1 MGSGGYQPPP
11 GGGWGAPPGGGT
23 GGPGYP
29 PTAGGGPAQPPAGGA
44 YAPGPPP
51 GGGWGQPP
59 GGFGAP
65 PPPPGMPPG
74 YTPPTGGSAPMAS
87 GVPWES
93 GEGGY
98 LGRWW
103 ATVKAVNFETR
114 PFFAAAAQSTAGGL
128 PAATFN
134 MVSGALFGFCI
145 GLLYL
150 LMFAIFGMAGMFAG
164 VTGGSSSAGAAA
176 AGIGIGMGI
185 VYLIIMTV
193 GQAFSGFIN
202 PWVGGGIH
210 HLLLMLFKGA
220 NKTYDHTVRGF
231 GYSMGAATPWML
243 IPVLGI
249 FPMMVFSFKNLVQ
262 GYDEIHQCGVGKV
275 LLALF
280 SPVLCCCLCYV
291 IYAIFVVSL
300 IGAGAWGP

>member
-1 MGSGGYQPPP
+1 
-11 GGGWGAPPGGGT
+11 
-23 GGPGYP
+23 
-29 PTAGGGPAQPPAGGA
+29 
-44 YAPGPPP
+44 
-51 GGGWGQPP
+51 
-59 GGFGAP
+59 
-65 PPPPGMPPG
+65 
-74 YTPPTGGSAPMAS
+74 MAS

-114 PFFAAAAQSTAGGL
+114 PFFAAAAQSTTGGL

-150 LMFAIFGMAGMFAG
+150 VMFSIFGVAGLFAG
-164 VTGGSSSAGAAA
+164 VGGGHGGSGAAA

-202 PWVGGGIH
+202 PWVVGGIH

-220 NKTYDHTVRGF
+220 NKGYDHTVRGF
-231 GYSMGAATPWML
+231 GYSMGAAMPWML
-243 IPVLGI
+243 IPILGM
-249 FPMMVFSFKNLVQ
+249 FPMMVFSFKNIVQ

-275 LLALF
+275 LLALL
-280 SPVLCCCLCYV
+280 SPLICCCLCYV
-291 IYAIFVVSL
+291 LYALFVVSL
-300 IGAGAWGP
+300 IGAGSLGGP